1 MEKAVFETAIYD
13 VMLVRKGCILREYA
27 AIKSPSE
34 AANLITKYL
43 KGVDREHLV
52 GLYLDAS
59 LHPLGIHTVAIGT
72 VNSLNVHPREVYK
85 PAILLGAV
93 SLYVAHNH
101 PSGNPTPS
109 TNDIQLT
116 PRLSAAGRILGINLL
131 DHLIV
136 TKQNGFVSF
145 VQKGL
150 IEQ

>member
-1 MEKAVFETAIYD
+1 MKTMVFKTAIYD
-13 VMLVRKGCILREYA
+13 VVLVRKGCVLREYES
-27 AIKSPSE
+27 IKSSAE
-34 AANLITKYL
+34 AARLITAYL

-59 LHPLGIHTVAIGT
+59 NHPLGIHTVAIGT

-85 PAILLGAV
+85 PAIILGAV

-116 PRLSAAGRILGINLL
+116 PRLIAAGRIIGINLR

-136 TKQNGFVSF
+136 TEQDGFVSF
-145 VQKGL
+145 AQRGL
-150 IEQ
+150 I